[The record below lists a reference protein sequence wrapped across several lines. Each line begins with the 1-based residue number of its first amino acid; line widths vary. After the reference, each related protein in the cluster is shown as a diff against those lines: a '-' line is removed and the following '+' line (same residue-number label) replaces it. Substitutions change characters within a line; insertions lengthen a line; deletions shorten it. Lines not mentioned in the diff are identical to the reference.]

1 MKLTRSGQDLAKVI
15 AKAIED
21 SVMTINEYEE
31 IMSIASQDSVID
43 NHERALL
50 KQLNALI
57 AEKIVVFKKME

>member
-1 MKLTRSGQDLAKVI
+1 MKLTKSGQDLAKFIHKV
-15 AKAIED
+15 IED
-21 SVMTINEYEE
+21 SVITMDEYEE

-57 AEKIVVFKKME
+57 AEKIVVFKKMP

>member
-1 MKLTRSGQDLAKVI
+1 MKVTRSGQDLAKVI

-31 IMSIASQDSVID
+31 IMSIASQDSHID